1 MPGDILLCSLPHLI
15 ALPCQT
21 RAERA
26 KAPSPVPRSISWQ
39 SFESNCDC
47 SALRSSASERTS
59 RQAIVVPAYRNCLV
73 LLLWQSTLP
82 RACALP
88 RPGLASFS
96 LFTDL
101 VSRLLSCSHTHTRS
115 LSPSGPPLARLQSP
129 VSSFQSPVSPPP
141 WVQNAVP
148 ILPAFDLQPT
158 WTACSLLDYILAQPA
173 ADVKAE
179 LLTDR
184 PSSPAQQPP
193 ALSHPLRSTILSRH
207 GSLSSSE

>member
-47 SALRSSASERTS
+47 SALRASASERES
-59 RQAIVVPAYRNCLV
+59 KQAIVVPAYRNCPV
-73 LLLWQSTLP
+73 LLLWQPCLERVP
-82 RACALP
+82 C
-88 RPGLASFS
+88 PGLALPLS
-96 LFTDL
+96 LSSPTS
-101 VSRLLSCSHTHTRS
+101 SRDFLSCSHTHTHS

-158 WTACSLLDYILAQPA
+158 WTAARC
-173 ADVKAE
+173 
-179 LLTDR
+179 
-184 PSSPAQQPP
+184 
-193 ALSHPLRSTILSRH
+193 
-207 GSLSSSE
+207 

>member
-47 SALRSSASERTS
+47 SALRSSEQAAIAPTCLPACLPRTKPALLWHPASN
-59 RQAIVVPAYRNCLV
+59 VVPC
-73 LLLWQSTLP
+73 
-82 RACALP
+82 
-88 RPGLASFS
+88 PGLALPLSSPTSSRDFS
-96 LFTDL
+96 LTF
-101 VSRLLSCSHTHTRS
+101 
-115 LSPSGPPLARLQSP
+115 SPSGPPLARLHSPVSSLQSP
-129 VSSFQSPVSPPP
+129 VSSFQSPVSPPR
-141 WVQNAVP
+141 WVTTQYP
-148 ILPAFDLQPT
+148 FFLPLTSSRPG
-158 WTACSLLDYILAQPA
+158 LLGYILAQPA

-179 LLTDR
+179 LLRSALFSSSTT
-184 PSSPAQQPP
+184 SSPIPP
-193 ALSHPLRSTILSRH
+193 PSLHYPFRH